1 MTLATDVS
9 YKSVI
14 FGVSLKDLTIS
25 RVCSVNL
32 AGVYVVVYC
41 TKTFKNSTNDIDK
54 GKRN

>member
-1 MTLATDVS
+1 MTLVTDAS

-32 AGVYVVVYC
+32 AGVYVVATILLTLSILY
-41 TKTFKNSTNDIDK
+41 KNLQEFYE
-54 GKRN
+54 